1 MTHGGMN
8 AALTMYALPA
18 TAVDDKQ
25 WITTLSKES
34 GFSPQVSLQYC
45 NKPGLMNQSRSPLS
59 YDKSYSYTDSFLD
72 PWERSSTLDI

>member
-45 NKPGLMNQSRSPLS
+45 NKQG
-59 YDKSYSYTDSFLD
+59 
-72 PWERSSTLDI
+72 